1 MSLTDLLKS
10 ASGGSTASKTTGSS
24 SGGLS
29 ALLGASAPVSANEA
43 KYNKTVAQVS
53 IDNAKINA
61 PQGFMSNVVDTA
73 KNLPGAFVQ
82 VGKEAIF
89 HPIKTGESVVS
100 GALDLG
106 PTAVN
111 SLNNLGKAILG
122 SIFGKDSVKDA
133 GFQLPKP
140 GETAM
145 NYIGNNN
152 DAQTA
157 IRNTSTQVAGY
168 EVGGAA
174 VKPLGLSK
182 PLTTILGNVVG
193 GQTVSDAKTLKD
205 RAKQAAFDAAVGV
218 ITEGAGK
225 VYNKLTTPNIAKLV
239 EDAKAPEG
247 TVTPKPQIPTKGP
260 LEVHRAP
267 SVLQVTDTITG
278 KSTMQAIKPEDFETF
293 KSIIDSGDKN
303 VAGKLQ
309 EETGKSYHLTATPAE
324 RMARAGIEPITGYAD
339 PAKISGIA
347 EPKSVNI
354 PTEKPV
360 VAQVEGTGQ
369 TKTSGLAQ
377 GVEQKAIE
385 NGLTKSLG
393 DLPEYKSISM
403 KDQAA
408 KASELLD
415 RDYELAKRIAT
426 GQETPPHDLL
436 PESVYVAVEN
446 RALKEGDVN
455 TLRDLATGSSLT
467 SEATTMGQRI
477 RTLAERDPESPVGA
491 IRDVAKAREEGIKG
505 RVKDVT
511 KAKSEVIGQIKDTIK
526 KTAGKQS
533 WSEFV
538 DSITC

>member
-1 MSLTDLLKS
+1 MSLTDLLKT
-10 ASGGSTASKTTGSS
+10 ATGGSAQTKTTGSS
-24 SGGLS
+24 SGGGLS
-29 ALLGASAPVSANEA
+29 SLISKSAPVSANEA

-61 PQGFMSNVVDTA
+61 PQSFTSNIIPTI
-73 KNLPGAFVQ
+73 KNLPGAFAQ

-122 SIFGKDSVKDA
+122 GIFGKDAVKDT

-152 DAQTA
+152 DVQNT

-168 EVGGAA
+168 EVGGAV

-193 GQTVSDAKTLKD
+193 GQTVSDAKTLAD
-205 RAKQAAFDAAVGV
+205 RAKQAAMDAAVGV
-218 ITEGAGK
+218 ITEGAGR
-225 VYNKLTTPNIAKLV
+225 VIAKLRTPNIAKLV

-247 TVTPKPQIPTKGP
+247 AVSQIATKGP

-267 SVLQVTDTITG
+267 SVLQVTDATG
-278 KSTMQAIKPEDFETF
+278 RSTMQAIKPEDFETF

-303 VAGKLQ
+303 IAQKLQ
-309 EETGKSYHLTATPAE
+309 TETGKSYHLTATPAE
-324 RMARAGIEPITGYAD
+324 RMLRSGIEPITGYAD
-339 PAKISGIA
+339 PAAITKIASPEI
-347 EPKSVNI
+347 STNI
-354 PTEKPV
+354 PAEKPIV
-360 VAQVEGTGQ
+360 QPVEGSGQ

-385 NGLTKSLG
+385 ANLTKTLG

-408 KASELLD
+408 KASDLLG

-426 GQETPPHDLL
+426 GQEAPPADLL

-446 RALKEGDVN
+446 RALKEGDVA

-467 SEATTMGQRI
+467 GEATTMGQRI
-477 RTLAERDPESPVGA
+477 RTLAERNPDSPVSA

-505 RVKDVT
+505 KIKDVT
-511 KAKSEVIGQIKDTIK
+511 KAKSEVVGQIKDTIK